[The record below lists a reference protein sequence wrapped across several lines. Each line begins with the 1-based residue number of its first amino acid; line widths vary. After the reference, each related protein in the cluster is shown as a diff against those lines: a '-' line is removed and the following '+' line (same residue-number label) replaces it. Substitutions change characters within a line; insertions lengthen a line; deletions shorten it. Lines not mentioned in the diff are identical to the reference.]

1 MKLNDLHFNNQ
12 DFKVKIRSQ
21 ADKSVL
27 KEIFELG
34 EYKEIEPIIKS
45 AKTPILDAGAQAGF
59 FSLYCRALNSDVL
72 IYALEPDENN
82 LAALEDNLNLNDI
95 KNVEIIPAALAG
107 KSGLRDFYISTD
119 THNHSLFK
127 VLAPQITKTAKVK
140 ASGLADFLNEQGI
153 NKVSLLKL
161 DIEGAEYEVLN
172 NFTDWQ
178 KVKNIILE
186 YHDFGDL
193 KHAQLENL
201 LQDNGY
207 KIKITPS
214 KFEQGLG
221 FIIGTK

>member
-1 MKLNDLHFNNQ
+1 MDIIMEKTKNLTMSEEEKAEFNRKELKG
-12 DFKVKIRSQ
+12 KVKGLVQKFLDDLISLQSIRLEMESEKMKHP
-21 ADKSVL
+21 AEAEEFL
-27 KEIFELG
+27 KGELL
-34 EYKEIEPIIKS
+34 E
-45 AKTPILDAGAQAGF
+45 
-59 FSLYCRALNSDVL
+59 R
-72 IYALEPDENN
+72 LEPDENN

-153 NKVSLLKL
+153 EETSLLKL